1 MKTIEEIRTQKEGQ
15 TIDCK
20 SAQID
25 PKALAVPIVA
35 MANADGGT
43 LAIGISDKTRKI
55 EGVDQYTEKLN
66 ELLRVP
72 FDFCNPSV
80 QVTCSYMPCTD
91 KDGKEN
97 HILLMEIPASMYL
110 HTNQADEAFVRV
122 GDKSRKLTFE
132 ERVQLMYDKGERFY
146 EDTAVYGATV
156 DDIDMNAVAEYAKM
170 VGYGKSPMEY
180 LRENNGFV
188 TTNKQD
194 EEVVSTACILLFGK
208 YPQKFFPRA
217 RTRFI
222 RYEGVDEKVG
232 AEMNVIKDVT
242 FEGTIL
248 HQVEKTIEFI
258 ETQVREHTFLGQHGQ
273 FVTLRDYPKFVIQ
286 EMTVNSVCHRAYSI
300 KGTEIQIKMFD
311 DRLVFESPGKLPGMV
326 KPDNIRYTHFSRN
339 PKIAAFLKAYHYVK
353 EFGEGLDRI
362 CREQEANGA
371 KTPSFRTDEFI
382 LKITVPKVTE
392 KVAEKVTVNDEKVA
406 EKVIETEQETEQ
418 KQAERLTENRPG
430 LIEKHQK
437 LIEKLIEKAA
447 RQGDKLT
454 GNRISILRLV
464 MDDPYISKADL
475 SKLVGISVAAI
486 SANIEVMR
494 GKYLRRVGPDKG
506 GFWEIIEE

>member
-1 MKTIEEIRTQKEGQ
+1 MTIQEITTRKEDQ
-15 TIDCK
+15 TFDCK
-20 SAQID
+20 SIQVD

-35 MANADGGT
+35 MANADGGV
-43 LAIGISDKTRKI
+43 LAIGVSDKTRTL
-55 EGVDQYTEKLN
+55 EGVDQHTEKLN

-72 FDFCNPSV
+72 FDFCNPSIP
-80 QVTCSYMPCTD
+80 VTCSYLPCKD
-91 KDGKEN
+91 KDGDEN

-110 HTNQADEAFVRV
+110 HTNQADEAFMRV
-122 GDKSRKLTFE
+122 GDKSRKLSFD

-156 DDIDMNAVAEYAKM
+156 EDIDMDAVADYTRLVEYSKT
-170 VGYGKSPMEY
+170 PLEY

-188 TTNKQD
+188 TTNKQG
-194 EEVVSTACILLFGK
+194 EEDVSTACILLFGK
-208 YPQKFFPRA
+208 NPQKFFPRA

-248 HQVEKTIEFI
+248 NQVRKTIDFI
-258 ETQVREHTFLGQHGQ
+258 ETQVREHTYLGQHGQ
-273 FVTLRDYPKFVIQ
+273 FVTRRDYPEFVIQ

-326 KPDNIRYTHFSRN
+326 KPTNIRNTHFSRN

-353 EFGEGLDRI
+353 EYGEGVDRI
-362 CREQEANGA
+362 YRELEANGTSA
-371 KTPSFRTDEFI
+371 LLFRTDDFI
-382 LKITVPKVTE
+382 LKITVPKVADISSVRSEKLIEPEQKVTE
-392 KVAEKVTVNDEKVA
+392 K
-406 EKVIETEQETEQ
+406 
-418 KQAERLTENRPG
+418 LTEN
-430 LIEKHQK
+430 HQK

-447 RQGDKLT
+447 KQGDRLT
-454 GNRISILRLV
+454 ENRKSILRLV
-464 MDDPYISKADL
+464 IDDPYISKADL

-506 GFWEIIEE
+506 GFWEIIS

>member
-1 MKTIEEIRTQKEGQ
+1 MTIQEITTRKEDQ
-15 TIDCK
+15 TFDCK
-20 SAQID
+20 SIQVD

-35 MANADGGT
+35 MANADGGV
-43 LAIGISDKTRKI
+43 LAIGVSDKTRTL
-55 EGVDQYTEKLN
+55 EGVDQHTEKLN

-72 FDFCNPSV
+72 FDFCNPSIP
-80 QVTCSYMPCTD
+80 VTCSYLPCKD
-91 KDGKEN
+91 KDGDEN

-110 HTNQADEAFVRV
+110 HTNQADEAFMRV
-122 GDKSRKLTFE
+122 GDKSRKLSFD

-156 DDIDMNAVAEYAKM
+156 EDIDMDAVADYTRQVEYSKT
-170 VGYGKSPMEY
+170 PLEY

-188 TTNKQD
+188 TTNKQG
-194 EEVVSTACILLFGK
+194 EEDVSTACILLFGK
-208 YPQKFFPRA
+208 NPQKFFPRA

-222 RYEGVDEKVG
+222 RYEGIDEKVG

-248 HQVEKTIEFI
+248 NQVRKTIDFI

-273 FVTLRDYPKFVIQ
+273 FVTRRDYPEFVIQ

-326 KPDNIRYTHFSRN
+326 KPTNIRNTHFSRN

-353 EFGEGLDRI
+353 EYGEGVDRI
-362 CREQEANGA
+362 YRELEANGTSA
-371 KTPSFRTDEFI
+371 LLFRTDDFI
-382 LKITVPKVTE
+382 LKITVPKVADISSVRSEKLIEPEQKVTE
-392 KVAEKVTVNDEKVA
+392 K
-406 EKVIETEQETEQ
+406 
-418 KQAERLTENRPG
+418 LTEN
-430 LIEKHQK
+430 HQK

-447 RQGDKLT
+447 KQGDRLT
-454 GNRISILRLV
+454 ENRKSILRLV
-464 MDDPYISKADL
+464 IDDPYISKADL

-506 GFWEIIEE
+506 GFWEIIS

>member
-1 MKTIEEIRTQKEGQ
+1 MTIQEIQSRKEDQ
-15 TIDCK
+15 TFDCK
-20 SAQID
+20 SIQID

-35 MANADGGT
+35 MANADGGV
-43 LAIGISDKTRKI
+43 LAIGVSDKTRTL
-55 EGVDQYTEKLN
+55 EGVDQHTEKLN

-72 FDFCNPSV
+72 FDFCNPSIP
-80 QVTCSYMPCTD
+80 VTCSYLPCKD
-91 KDGKEN
+91 KDGNEN

-110 HTNQADEAFVRV
+110 HTNQADEAFMRV
-122 GDKSRKLTFE
+122 GDKSRKLSFD

-156 DDIDMNAVAEYAKM
+156 DDIDMNAVAEYTRL
-170 VGYGKSPMEY
+170 VGYSKTPLEY

-188 TTNKQD
+188 TTNKQG
-194 EEVVSTACILLFGK
+194 EENVSTACILLFGK
-208 YPQKFFPRA
+208 NPQKFFPRA

-222 RYEGVDEKVG
+222 RYEGIDEKVG

-248 HQVEKTIEFI
+248 NQVRRTIDFI

-273 FVTLRDYPKFVIQ
+273 FVTRRDYPEFVIQ

-326 KPDNIRYTHFSRN
+326 KPTNIRNTHFSRN

-353 EFGEGLDRI
+353 EYGEGVDRI
-362 CREQEANGA
+362 YRELEANG
-371 KTPSFRTDEFI
+371 TPVLSFRTDDFI
-382 LKITVPKVTE
+382 LKITVPKVAE
-392 KVAEKVTVNDEKVA
+392 KVAEKVTVNGEKVA
-406 EKVIETEQETEQ
+406 ENQSGVAEKV
-418 KQAERLTENRPG
+418 AENQGKLT
-430 LIEKHQK
+430 
-437 LIEKLIEKAA
+437 EKLIEKATSL
-447 RQGDKLT
+447 GEKLT
-454 GNRISILRLV
+454 QNRIRILEL
-464 MDDPYISKADL
+464 MMEDPYISRADL
-475 SKLVGISVAAI
+475 SKMLGISETSI
-486 SANIEVMR
+486 YRNIEAMR

-506 GFWEIIEE
+506 GFWEIIS